1 MQFACMYLVIISS
14 YLMIANLLLVSAI
27 YQLGTRIPSA
37 ASPAVINAR
46 TPPKKPSIG
55 QKKPLEAHGSSPPLP
70 RWYYFVL
77 LYYSLGWLSIVSMW
91 FCSSSTLPFVKLFV
105 YEKFNGYS
113 YSKKQKVS
121 GAYSDQSIEQLNDV
135 TAVSGVNLRVCY
147 SAIFSSAL
155 YNLIKLN
162 NSLLK

>member
-1 MQFACMYLVIISS
+1 MLLHSCSVNTGGIFVLSFVCTHLCTHLVIGMFTFCSYCSSCNIMLKYMLCMPLIVSSFHFISLSLLLEKPCVDESFYIGLTVSLVYFVLQNKTMQFACMYLVIISS

-70 RWYYFVL
+70 R
-77 LYYSLGWLSIVSMW
+77 
-91 FCSSSTLPFVKLFV
+91 
-105 YEKFNGYS
+105 
-113 YSKKQKVS
+113 
-121 GAYSDQSIEQLNDV
+121 
-135 TAVSGVNLRVCY
+135 
-147 SAIFSSAL
+147 
-155 YNLIKLN
+155 
-162 NSLLK
+162 